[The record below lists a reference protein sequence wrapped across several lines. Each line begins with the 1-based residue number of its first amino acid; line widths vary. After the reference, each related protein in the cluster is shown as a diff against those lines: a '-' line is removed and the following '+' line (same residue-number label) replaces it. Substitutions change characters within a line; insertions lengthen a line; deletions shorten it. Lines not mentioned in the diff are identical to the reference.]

1 MELYEEGGLLSNE
14 ILRAIKEKGF
24 EKPTEIQSQAIPF
37 LLEDTRDLIALAQ
50 TGTGKTAAFGLPI
63 ISQLDLEDAHPQ
75 ALIICPT
82 RELCLQI
89 ERDLTSFGKYLSLQT
104 VAVYGG
110 ADILRQMRSIQ
121 NGVHVV
127 VATPGR
133 LVDII
138 KRRKV
143 DLSQVRSVVLD
154 EADEM
159 LDMGFQDDL
168 NTILEQTPNEK
179 RTLLF
184 SATMPSEVRRI
195 ASNYMKDPFEITV
208 GTKNSGAET
217 VSHQAYIVSSKNR
230 YLALKRIADFCP
242 DIYGIVFCRT
252 REETKEVADKL
263 MGDGYN
269 ADALHGDLSQ
279 AQRDYVMKRFRN
291 KNLNILVAT
300 DVAAR
305 GLDVKELTH
314 VINYSIPDDL
324 ETYTHRSG
332 RTGRAGKEGVSILI
346 ANLRERGKLKR
357 IEQII
362 KKKIEVKQ
370 VPGGAEI
377 CAIQMKELARK
388 VLAVDVNEE
397 KIGELLAPIMPMFEN
412 LSSEEILK
420 RFASYEVNRML
431 EYYENTPDVNMDVER
446 ESQRSR
452 DSEDRNRDRNRRD
465 RDRDD
470 RGRGDRRRDD
480 FRDRGDSRDRGD
492 RRERSDFRDRGERRE
507 RSDSRERGDRR
518 SASDKRE
525 YTRFFLNIGKKESLD
540 QSKLL
545 KLLNENA
552 NDRDIKYGAIDIMR
566 SFTFFEVESK
576 FTSKILGSLAG
587 ANYDGIPVSVQVAQ
601 APKAAEGA
609 EGTAPSARREDFRGP
624 RGGGDRSR
632 GRDFDRNR
640 RSGSGEHRFDRDR
653 GGDHKGRRRDF

>member
-1 MELYEEGGLLSNE
+1 MELYEEGGLLSKE
-14 ILRAIKEKGF
+14 ILQAIKEMGF

-37 LLEDTRDLIALAQ
+37 LLQDTRDLIALAQ
-50 TGTGKTAAFGLPI
+50 TGTGKTAAFGLPL
-63 ISQLDLEDAHPQ
+63 ISQLDLNNSQPQ

-89 ERDLTSFGKYLSLQT
+89 ERDLTSFGKYLPLRT

-121 NGVHVV
+121 NGVHIV

-138 KRRKV
+138 KRKKI
-143 DLSQVRSVVLD
+143 DLSHVRTLVLD

-168 NTILEQTPNEK
+168 DTILEQTPDEK

-195 ASNYMKDPFEITV
+195 ASNYMKEPFEITV

-279 AQRDYVMKRFRN
+279 AQRDYVMKRFRS

-305 GLDVKELTH
+305 GLDVHDLTH

-332 RTGRAGKEGVSILI
+332 RTGRAGKEGISILI
-346 ANLRERGKLKR
+346 ANLREKGKLRR

-362 KKKIEVKQ
+362 KKKIEVKK
-370 VPGGAEI
+370 VPGGQEI
-377 CAIQMKELARK
+377 CAIQMKELVRK

-397 KIGELLAPIMPMFEN
+397 KLSELLEPIMPLFKD

-420 RFASYEVNRML
+420 RFVSYEVNRML
-431 EYYENTPDVNMDVER
+431 EYYENAPDVNLDVEK

-452 DSEDRNRDRNRRD
+452 ESEERNRDRNRRD
-465 RDRDD
+465 RDRFGDRRDD
-470 RGRGDRRRDD
+470 RGRGDRRRED
-480 FRDRGDSRDRGD
+480 FRDRGDRRDRG
-492 RRERSDFRDRGERRE
+492 ERSEGRDRGERRE
-507 RSDSRERGDRR
+507 RRNFSSDN
-518 SASDKRE
+518 RE

-545 KLLNENA
+545 KLLNEHA
-552 NDRDIKYGAIDIMR
+552 NDRDIHYGAIDIMR

-576 FTSKILGSLAG
+576 FTDKILGSLAS
-587 ANYDGIPVSVQVAQ
+587 AKYEGIPVSVQVAQ
-601 APKAAEGA
+601 APKVAEGVEGA
-609 EGTAPSARREDFRGP
+609 EQSSRR
-624 RGGGDRSR
+624 GDRFR

-640 RSGSGEHRFDRDR
+640 KSSGERRYERDR
-653 GGDHKGRRRDF
+653 GNHKGRRRDY